1 MRALKA
7 LVIGMGILILI
18 GFAAVVMAMIE
29 RAGEG
34 GGDGPSS
41 VRSGVPAER
50 VFGDLRVKLPPGAQV
65 IGTSADG
72 GRLIVHLRLAGGEAR
87 ILVIDLATGK
97 RLGAIEFAPSATAPG
112 ATTRPRQ
119 RP

>member
-18 GFAAVVMAMIE
+18 GFVAVVVAVID
-29 RAGEG
+29 RAGE
-34 GGDGPSS
+34 DPSIAQ
-41 VRSGVPAER
+41 SGATTER
-50 VFGDLRVKLPPGAQV
+50 GFGDVRVSVPPGAQV

-97 RLGAIEFAPSATAPG
+97 RLGAIEFAP
-112 ATTRPRQ
+112 
-119 RP
+119 

>member
-18 GFAAVVMAMIE
+18 GFAAVVMAVIQ
-29 RAGEG
+29 RAGDG
-34 GGDGPSS
+34 GGENPAA
-41 VRSGVPAER
+41 VRSGAATER
-50 VFGDLRVKLPPGAQV
+50 AFGDVRVSLPPGAQV

-97 RLGAIEFAPSATAPG
+97 RLGAIRLAP
-112 ATTRPRQ
+112 
-119 RP
+119 

>member
-18 GFAAVVMAMIE
+18 GLAAVVVAVIQ
-29 RAGEG
+29 RAGDD
-34 GGDGPSS
+34 GDDDPST
-41 VRSGVPAER
+41 VRSGAPAER
-50 VFGDLRVKLPPGAQV
+50 GFGDVRVRLPPGAQV

-97 RLGAIEFAPSATAPG
+97 RLGAIEFAP
-112 ATTRPRQ
+112 
-119 RP
+119 

>member
-18 GFAAVVMAMIE
+18 GFAAVVVAVIQ
-29 RAGEG
+29 RTGDDG
-34 GGDGPSS
+34 DDGPST
-41 VRSGVPAER
+41 VRSGVPTER
-50 VFGDLRVKLPPGAQV
+50 AFGDVRVKLPSGAQV
-65 IGTSADG
+65 IGTAADG

-97 RLGAIEFAPSATAPG
+97 RLGAIEFAP
-112 ATTRPRQ
+112 
-119 RP
+119 